1 MSNQSV
7 PGWAGQP
14 HGTWAS
20 PADIAMGLHLAE
32 AQGGGGAP
40 PRPPDPRRE
49 ARRRRRRRLLLI
61 LGSLAVA
68 VVFITV
74 PTEANPVFYIVAF
87 GALAIA
93 VVESVRAVVSRLHWR
108 ASPGP

>member
-32 AQGGGGAP
+32 AQGGGAP
-40 PRPPDPRRE
+40 PAPPDPRRE

-68 VVFITV
+68 IVFITV
-74 PTEANPVFYIVAF
+74 PTEADPVFYIVAF

-93 VVESVRAVVSRLHWR
+93 VVESVRAVVSRLR
-108 ASPGP
+108 RRGSPGP